1 MRGTPWLIPKA
12 ANMAKRKPQNIVVST
27 ELRIPRPYGGTI
39 ILKAEKA
46 VTGLGEFFAN
56 AKKWFDDPPALSLF
70 SSSNDPDER
79 QSLECAAFS
88 THARELDLPVRLVVE
103 YEPPYHNRS
112 NELDVSEVVRGLSQ
126 SKTVL
131 PAVRGERYSLPATIG
146 RRAIAFAIAGAQ
158 ELGDRWSDD
167 PSKLVVFM
175 RDGVATAEVTLV
187 PLSAVTDRVTEI
199 DRNQLREALQCWKE
213 IDQDVLDILVTN
225 VLNGTDRFGRTYI
238 SYDAIL
244 DARDRAKK
252 TKMEDGKR
260 YAAGHRAKDRDEIH
274 RSILRLHNLGA
285 VVSQSERNQQLRRR
299 GHAPVILM
307 HVLESDDLTNAPLGV
322 WYSLGSWAETATDDV
337 LVSRKI
343 LSYDPYRQAVEKR
356 LGRLL
361 TIILAERECAE
372 CSVSDIVSEICL
384 SVEGQNRNRAIQRFE
399 KAISTLQADGLIG
412 GVSYNPDLQAFP
424 LRTRGGVEDWLSRR
438 LIVRRQAGGQL
449 TR

>member
-1 MRGTPWLIPKA
+1 
-12 ANMAKRKPQNIVVST
+12 MAKHKIQKQLEPT

-39 ILKAEKA
+39 VLKAEKSSSELA
-46 VTGLGEFFAN
+46 NFFVN

-70 SSSNDPDER
+70 SSSNNASER
-79 QSLECAAFS
+79 QSLECAAFL
-88 THARELDLPVRLVVE
+88 TFARDSDLPVRLVVE
-103 YEPPYHNRS
+103 YESPTPLASPEKNLP
-112 NELDVSEVVRGLSQ
+112 EMLDAPALQ
-126 SKTVL
+126 HKTLL
-131 PAVRGERYSLPATIG
+131 PAVRGGLYSLPATIG
-146 RRAIAFAIAGAQ
+146 RRAIAFALAGAQ
-158 ELGDRWSDD
+158 ELGERWSDD

-187 PLSAVTDRVTEI
+187 PLSAVKDRITDA
-199 DRNQLREALQCWKE
+199 DRLELREALQCWKE

-238 SYDAIL
+238 AYDAIL
-244 DARDRAKK
+244 DARARAKK
-252 TKMEDGKR
+252 TKIEDGKR

-274 RSILRLHNLGA
+274 RSVLRLHNLGA
-285 VVSQSERNQQLRRR
+285 VVSQSERDQHRGRR

-307 HVLESDDLTNAPLGV
+307 HVLESDQLTNAPLGV

-361 TIILAERECAE
+361 TIILAERDFAECAISE
-372 CSVSDIVSEICL
+372 LVSEICL

-399 KAISTLQADGLIG
+399 KAISTLQIDGLIG
-412 GVSYNPDLQAFP
+412 QVTYTPDLQAFP
-424 LRTRGGVEDWLSRR
+424 LPTRGGVEDWLSRR
-438 LIVRRQAGGQL
+438 LLVRRHAGPQL